1 MKIITVANQK
11 GGVGKTTTALILAQ
25 GLVTLKKKKVLL
37 IDIDPQGN
45 LSQCLSGI
53 DLSSLGS
60 YNLFQSKAKESIV
73 SFIQSDAKVKNLDI
87 IPSHPNLSLLA
98 IDLAQKT
105 AASERLKIALE
116 GLEKVNYD
124 YVIIDTPPSLSI
136 LTINTFV
143 ATDSVIIPVQG
154 DVFSLHGL
162 GQLNETLI
170 EVKEFGNKNIKID
183 GIILV
188 RHKRSVLSN
197 TINDKLREIAKK
209 IGTKAYKTII
219 RDTVSI
225 REAQAQRE
233 SLFTYAPKSIA
244 VEDYTAFINEFLKGE
259 KE

>member
-1 MKIITVANQK
+1 MQIITIANQK

-25 GLVTLKKKKVLL
+25 GLVFLKNKKVLL
-37 IDIDPQGN
+37 IDLDPQGN
-45 LSQCLSGI
+45 LSQCLNGI

-60 YNLFQSKAKESIV
+60 YNLFQSKAKENIM
-73 SFIQSDAKVKNLDI
+73 SFVQNDTKIKNLDI
-87 IPSHPNLSLLA
+87 IPSHSSLSLLA
-98 IDLAQKT
+98 IDLAQKA

-116 GLEKVNYD
+116 GLIGSDYD

-162 GQLNETLI
+162 GQLHETLT

-197 TINDKLREIAKK
+197 TINSKLKEIAKQ
-209 IGTKAYKTII
+209 IGTKAYKSII
-219 RDTVSI
+219 RDAVAI
-225 REAQAQRE
+225 REAQAQKE
-233 SLFTYAPKSIA
+233 SIFTYAPKSIA
-244 VEDYTAFINEFLKGE
+244 TEDYKIFINEFLKGE
-259 KE
+259 KS